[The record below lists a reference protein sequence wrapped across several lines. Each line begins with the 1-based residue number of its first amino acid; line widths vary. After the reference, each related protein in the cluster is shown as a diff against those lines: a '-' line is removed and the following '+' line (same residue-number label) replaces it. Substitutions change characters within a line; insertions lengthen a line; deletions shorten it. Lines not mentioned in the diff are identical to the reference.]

1 MASGPVDLYYCA
13 DGNPRFA
20 KIAIDAGFKYG
31 AQLPGKGTVYFPVE
45 FADQN
50 WKKPNRARYMELLA
64 QHKPHMATVLD
75 LEREDQLP
83 EVLSWGEEAA
93 QFVDVV
99 LIIPKVFSI
108 IGRIPHHIGKADVRL
123 GYSVPTLYGGTEL
136 PLWEFEH
143 RPVHL
148 LGGSPKKQLR
158 IADYLN
164 VLSADGNAIQKAAQ
178 HGQVWRGNWK
188 DGGIYEG
195 EFMYQCFE
203 ESCHNVIA
211 AWRKKGY

>member
-1 MASGPVDLYYCA
+1 MNIDLYYCA
-13 DGNPRFA
+13 SGNRRFA

-31 AQLPGKGTVYFPVE
+31 AQLPGTVYYPID

-50 WKKPNRARYMELLA
+50 WKKPNRILYMQLLA

-75 LEREDQLP
+75 LEREEQLP
-83 EVLSWGEEAA
+83 EVLSWAEEAA
-93 QFVDVV
+93 EHVDVV

-108 IGRIPHHIGKADVRL
+108 VRQVPQRIGKADVRL
-123 GYSVPTLYGGTEL
+123 GYSVPTKYGGTEL
-136 PLWEFEH
+136 PIWEFDR

-158 IADYLN
+158 LADYLC
-164 VLSADGNAIQKAAQ
+164 VHSADGNLISKGAKY
-178 HGQVWRGNWK
+178 GLVWRGVWK
-188 DGGIYEG
+188 DGDAVEG

-203 ESCHNVIA
+203 ESCHNIIV